1 MEAVEVDRSDIQ
13 GMLVSAYS
21 HLTRSA
27 YLFLQ
32 FHDAIGGRQWLA
44 QLLPSV
50 SSGELWPTG
59 GDGKKIKPPQSINIA
74 FTFTGLEALKLPNKT
89 LDSFLP
95 PFTLGA
101 AGRAKVTGDI
111 GESAPELWEFGGP
124 ETAPV
129 HAMLI
134 VQSRSARH
142 LRDYEKVLDD
152 LIAAS
157 RGAVSIIATEYGYRR
172 EEAKEHFGF
181 HDGLSQPNIAGVGIQ
196 KADGQLTTETGEF
209 ILGYLNAYGL
219 YPTSPI
225 VVAAEDRHDIL
236 PKFPEGA
243 LPGYKDFGKHG
254 TYVVYKK
261 LEQDVAGFWQS
272 VQKATGGDQS
282 EMLKVSSKYLGRWPS
297 GTPVTLSPDID
308 PVQYSNENDFQFMS
322 LDPEGLRCPV
332 GSHIRR
338 ANPRDSRVN
347 DTPEQSLYTSSRHR
361 VLRRA
366 MLYGDPLIAAEDT
379 EWPRAPINVQDDG
392 VPRGLQFVVLNADIQ
407 RQYEFVQQTWF
418 NFATFNAEFDTK
430 DPFVSTNN
438 GTGYMTLQAE
448 PYRQRIPHMPRF
460 VQTRAAAYMFMP
472 SMSALRFMTELC

>member
-1 MEAVEVDRSDIQ
+1 METVEIDRSDVQ

-21 HLTRSA
+21 HLKRAA

-32 FHDAIGGRQWLA
+32 FHDAVGARQWLT
-44 QLLPSV
+44 QLLPSI

-59 GDGKKIKPPQSINIA
+59 RDGKKVKPPQSINIA
-74 FTFTGLEALKLPNKT
+74 FTYPGLAAIGVSHKT

-101 AGRAKVTGDI
+101 AARAGVAGDV

-124 ETAPV
+124 NTAPV

-134 VQSRSARH
+134 VQSRSPRH
-142 LRDYEKVLDD
+142 LKDFEKVLDE

-157 RGAVSIIATEYGYRR
+157 DGAVSIIATEYGYRR

-181 HDGLSQPNIAGVGIQ
+181 HDGLSQPNIAGVGVQ
-196 KADGQLTTETGEF
+196 KADGQRVTETGEF
-209 ILGYLNAYGL
+209 VLGYLNAYGL

-225 VVAAEDRHDIL
+225 VPVSEDPHHLL

-243 LPGYKDFGKHG
+243 LPDCRDFGKHG
-254 TYVVYKK
+254 TYIVYRK
-261 LEQDVAGFWQS
+261 LEQDVAKFWRSIQDVAES
-272 VQKATGGDQS
+272 DQA
-282 EMLKVSSKYLGRWPS
+282 EMLKIGSKYLGRWPS
-297 GTPVTLSPDID
+297 GTPITLSPDVD
-308 PVQYSNENDFQFMS
+308 PVQYSDENDFRFMP
-322 LDPEGLRCPV
+322 LDPNGTRCPV

-347 DTPEQSLYTSSRHR
+347 DTPEASLNTSSRHR

-366 MLYGDPLIAAEDT
+366 MLYGDPLISAEDT
-379 EWPRAPINVQDDG
+379 EWPKAPVDLQDDG
-392 VPRGLQFVVLNADIQ
+392 VARGLQFVVLNADIQ
-407 RQYEFVQQTWF
+407 RQFEFVQQTWF
-418 NFATFNAEFDTK
+418 NIPTFNAEFATK
-430 DPFVSTNN
+430 DPFVGDNN

-460 VQTRAAAYMFMP
+460 VRTRAAAYLFMP
-472 SMSALRFMTELC
+472 SLTALRFMTQI